1 MEKVLLVARL
11 GKFFSDFELSDIQI
25 LQDMG
30 YEVWCVGNYD
40 GDNHKLDH
48 TGVKKVHLNFQRS
61 PLSMENIRE
70 YKKLIQIIRENDF
83 KLMHC
88 HMPIGG
94 VFARLAAHKCGLH
107 PIIYTAH
114 GFQFCKGGP
123 MRDWLLFYP
132 VEKFLSRYTD
142 VLITINQEDYELA
155 SKKFHAKKV
164 IHLNG
169 VGVDVQK
176 YHNTP
181 SKRKELCEEIE
192 VPEDSYLLLSV
203 GELSKR
209 KNHEV
214 VIRGLAQYLNEH
226 TMNGQREECHY
237 LIAGV
242 GALDTYLRELV
253 ISLGVEEYVHFLG
266 WRDDIARLCKSVDVF
281 VFPSHREGLPVAL
294 MEAMAAGLPVIA
306 SKARGNTELVEN
318 GVNGILCEKN
328 VAEEYAEAMAWIKTM
343 DPICMQNRSLEIM
356 QKYDIADVRE
366 EMRKIYKELIEE

>member
-181 SKRKELCEEIE
+181 SKRKELCEEIK
-192 VPEDSYLLLSV
+192 VPEDAYLLLSV

>member
-226 TMNGQREECHY
+226 TINGPREECHY

-242 GALDTYLRELV
+242 GVLDTYLRDLS
-253 ISLGVEEYVHFLG
+253 ISLGVEKYVHFLG
-266 WRDDIARLCKSVDVF
+266 WRDDIAKLCKSVDVF

-306 SKARGNTELVEN
+306 SKARGNTELVED